1 MKKLKKANE
10 RSVSVSRH
18 ERRFGDQRHSVNVL
32 TFHTSTL
39 VQQAPTRHSRRKLSV
54 YKMRVKREC
63 ERKRLD
69 TWMEG
74 QTIYIYIHTRNYL
87 ETGNKA
93 NNMLMLAKGL
103 LWRKHRTTSEGRA
116 DYFGGNSEL
125 LLGKTGQWEA
135 CDKQGGKCQT
145 SMNNGKCPD
154 EQTTVRTRMRIVTK
168 MIMHMRFRVE

>member
-1 MKKLKKANE
+1 M
-10 RSVSVSRH
+10 SVSRH

-32 TFHTSTL
+32 TFHTSTP

-135 CDKQGGKCQT
+135 CDKQGESARPVWT
-145 SMNNGKCPD
+145 MENAPMNRQPLEHAWELSLKWLCIWDFALSEFCGG
-154 EQTTVRTRMRIVTK
+154 
-168 MIMHMRFRVE
+168 